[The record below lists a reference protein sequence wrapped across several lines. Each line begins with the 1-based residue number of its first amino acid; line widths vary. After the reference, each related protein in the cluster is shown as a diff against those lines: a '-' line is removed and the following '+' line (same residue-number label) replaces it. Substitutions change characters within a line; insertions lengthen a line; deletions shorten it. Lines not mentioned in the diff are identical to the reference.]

1 VGERDIARS
10 GFCGKTAAISGDILL
25 LLAVLVSSH
34 GDSCGSARIPKNVL
48 GDRETLGRVKASG
61 NVLSSLSQRFVGVLN
76 SGEDPC
82 QYRRASCHERPQEAD
97 ARSETNARIRIQNVF
112 FKPVGRSDRRVIFLP
127 LAEGIHPQGFA
138 SWNHVDCE
146 NPADRSLSDFRD
158 STENREFVVDRTI
171 EPE

>member
-112 FKPVGRSDRRVIFLP
+112 FKPVGRSDRRVVFCRWQKAYTRKNSPRGTTLTAKTLRTGACQIFGTRP
-127 LAEGIHPQGFA
+127 
-138 SWNHVDCE
+138 
-146 NPADRSLSDFRD
+146 
-158 STENREFVVDRTI
+158 RTVNS
-171 EPE
+171 